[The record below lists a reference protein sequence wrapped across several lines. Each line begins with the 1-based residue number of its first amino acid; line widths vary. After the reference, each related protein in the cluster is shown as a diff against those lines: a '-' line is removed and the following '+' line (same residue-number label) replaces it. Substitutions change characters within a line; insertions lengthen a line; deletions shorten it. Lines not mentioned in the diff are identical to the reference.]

1 MRGYASY
8 NDADSEGSMSI
19 KQIQGPVTIAQDP
32 DTFDVRGALLGL
44 YRTAMLEWRLIGV
57 TCAVV
62 LAVAVMYAIWWPPTY
77 EAQATMMSEGDRD
90 TARDSFYG
98 GWTVFRKDDM
108 RTEGELFTSAPVLKE
123 VIERE
128 KLTYDDIYHPF
139 GSHLAYLWQTSL
151 VGRTYRRAKE
161 WFVPPEA
168 DALSAAEQDTARTL
182 ADMKAG
188 VNLNSIG
195 EANMGVL
202 TVRGPS
208 RRVSDIA
215 NSVIDVYLKQRIE
228 RYRAES
234 MRSIDSL
241 TEEADA
247 AAASLRATERAKIE
261 FMRKNGL
268 GLGIEKEKIEL
279 KNLAELEERAGDTRA
294 RIASMRAS
302 LAEIERQ
309 LRDEP
314 ATRTVSTS
322 FEINSQREALKQKRL
337 EQQTLLVYSRNRY
350 REDSPEVQD
359 ILVTIAGLDKLIS
372 ETTEKI
378 AKSSTDAAN
387 SARDDLHKRA
397 NELRTDVAG
406 LKAALSSMDHRGTV
420 LRSRMAGLP
429 TLEAAL
435 AEYDRDYKFA
445 TEKYLNLVGK
455 RAQASISMAG
465 LRAMPS
471 IRVVAEAVRP
481 DSKVWPKSIILYPLA
496 LIAGLVLGLAIAVA
510 KSVVLGRIRR
520 EHLTQGHRT
529 NAPFYGL
536 VGVPSSAP
544 RISVVMPQRL
554 APPTTP

>member
-1 MRGYASY
+1 MTT
-8 NDADSEGSMSI
+8 I
-19 KQIQGPVTIAQDP
+19 HQIQGPVTVAHDP

-44 YRTAMLEWRLIGV
+44 YRTAVLEWRLIAV

-62 LAVAVMYAIWWPPTY
+62 LAVAVMYAVWWPPIY

-128 KLTYDDIYHPF
+128 KLTYADIYHPF

-151 VGRTYRRAKE
+151 VGRGYRRVKE
-161 WFVPPEA
+161 WISPPEA
-168 DALSAAEQDTARTL
+168 DAPSPAEQDKARTL
-182 ADMKAG
+182 SDMKSG
-188 VNLNSIG
+188 VGLNSIG

-208 RRVSDIA
+208 RRVADIA
-215 NSVIDVYLKQRIE
+215 NTLIDVYLEQRLE
-228 RYRAES
+228 RYRLES
-234 MRSIDSL
+234 VKSIATL
-241 TEEADA
+241 TEAADA
-247 AAASLRATERAKIE
+247 AEQALRAVEREKIE

-268 GLGIEKEKIEL
+268 GLGIEKEKMEV
-279 KNLAELEERAGDTRA
+279 KSLAELETQAADTRA
-294 RIASMRAS
+294 KIAAMEAS

-322 FEINSQREALKQKRL
+322 FEINIQRESLKQKRL
-337 EQQTLLVYSRNRY
+337 EQQALLVYARTRY
-350 REDSPEVQD
+350 REDSPEVKD
-359 ILVTIAGLDKLIS
+359 ILGTIAGLEKLIGETS
-372 ETTEKI
+372 EKV

-406 LKAALSSMDHRGTV
+406 LKAALGAMERRGTQ
-420 LRSRMAGLP
+420 LHTRMAGLP
-429 TLEAAL
+429 ALEAAL
-435 AEYDRDYKFA
+435 AEYDREYKFA

-455 RAQASISMAG
+455 RAQASVGLAG

-496 LIAGLVLGLAIAVA
+496 LLAGLVIGLAIAVA

-520 EHLTQGHRT
+520 EHLLQGHRT
-529 NAPFYGL
+529 SAPFYGL
-536 VGVPSSAP
+536 VGVPTSAP
-544 RISVVMPQRL
+544 RLSVVMPERL
-554 APPTTP
+554 APPATP